1 MMPVKTAMENPLHA
15 SAALTSVMAR
25 VRPHIR
31 ALSPYV
37 PGEQPQGGGWIKLN
51 TNENPYPP
59 SPKVAP
65 AVAAEIERLRLYPDP
80 SSRRL
85 REAIGRRFGHPADGV
100 LIGNGSDDIL
110 NMITSVFASSPGVGH
125 TVPSYSL
132 YPVVAGLAGAA
143 MVDIALDASLQLDV
157 RALAEC
163 GASVFFLTS
172 PNAPTG
178 VGFPLSAIR
187 TVLEN
192 SSAPLVVDEAY
203 VDFGG
208 ESALPLLAEFPQLI
222 VVRTFSKSYGLA
234 GMRVGFALGHP
245 EVIQMLDRVR
255 DVYNVD
261 RLAQAAAL
269 AAFEDVAYFNH
280 CREAVIA
287 TRARVRGVLNQW
299 GWFTYPSVAN
309 FLFTQPQHPGSGTG
323 PAVAENLFQHL
334 LKNRVLVRYFSQHPL
349 TCGFLRVSIGKDVE
363 MDHFLEITQQWL
375 NNA

>member
-1 MMPVKTAMENPLHA
+1 MTVENAMENPLNA
-15 SAALTSVMAR
+15 APALTAVMER

-65 AVAAEIERLRLYPDP
+65 AVAAEVERLRLYPDP
-80 SSRRL
+80 TSRRL
-85 REAIGRRFGHPADGV
+85 REAIGQRFGHPADGV
-100 LIGNGSDDIL
+100 VIGNGSDDIL
-110 NMITSVFASSPGVGH
+110 SMITGVFAAAPGVGH

-132 YPVVAGLAGAA
+132 YPVVAGLVGAT
-143 MVDIALDASLQLDV
+143 MVDIPLDASLELDA
-157 RALAEC
+157 RAVAEC

-178 VGFPLSAIR
+178 VGFPLSSIR

-208 ESALPLLAEFPQLI
+208 ETAISLLAEFPQLI

-245 EVIQMLDRVR
+245 EVMRMLDRVR

-269 AAFEDVAYFNH
+269 AAFEDVDYFNQ
-280 CREAVIA
+280 CRDTVIA
-287 TRARVRGVLNQW
+287 TRERVRGVLDQ
-299 GWFTYPSVAN
+299 GRWFTYPSCAN
-309 FLFTQPQHPGSGTG
+309 FLFTQPQHPDSGTG
-323 PAVAENLFQHL
+323 PAVAAALFQHL
-334 LKNRVLVRYFSQHPL
+334 SKNRVLVRYFSKHPL
-349 TCGFLRVSIGKDVE
+349 TCGFLRVSIGTDIE
-363 MDHFLEITQQWL
+363 MDRFLEITQQWL